1 MRRLVLVL
9 CITLT
14 ACRGESDLSLGWAL
28 PDGRVGFEYEAWL
41 GEGDQD
47 GQWQLEG
54 SLPVGLSLDEEGW
67 VRGVPGQTGDFVF
80 EASYQGE
87 DGEGFGSYA
96 LHIPTLALL
105 SGYEPFGGSEINP
118 SIEAL
123 WPLQEELLA
132 GLDLRV
138 VELPVVWDEAWELLH
153 DEIVALN
160 PDIVIATG
168 QAGSDRMRFET
179 HAVNSEV
186 GTDNDDVTRDGEE
199 VVDGGPESL
208 PDRLP
213 EDVMSAAMEQAGY
226 ATSISSD
233 AGTYLCNHVFYH
245 LMHHVEF
252 DAERDDLVAGFIHVS
267 PAGQYSS
274 YSVEDITEA
283 HRVGLEALSA
293 WYEAG
298 AVLRAP
304 SAPTERRAPVYFPD
318 GTRL

>member
-9 CITLT
+9 CATLT
-14 ACRGESDLSLGWAL
+14 ACRPDSDLLLGWAL
-28 PDGRVGFEYEAWL
+28 PDGRVGFDYEAWL
-41 GEGDQD
+41 GEGEQE

-54 SLPVGLSLDEEGW
+54 ALPAGLSLDAQGWISGFPEE
-67 VRGVPGQTGDFVF
+67 TGDFVF
-80 EASYQGE
+80 DASYQGD
-87 DGEGFGSYA
+87 DGEGFGSWSI
-96 LHIPTLALL
+96 HIPTLALL
-105 SGYEPFGGSEINP
+105 SGYEPFGGGEINP

-123 WPLQEELLA
+123 WPLQEELV
-132 GLDLRV
+132 GDLRV
-138 VELPVVWDEAWELLH
+138 VELPVVWDEAWELLL
-153 DEIVALN
+153 DEIMALD

-179 HAVNSEV
+179 NAVNSEV
-186 GTDNDDVTRDGEE
+186 GTDNDDVTRSGEE
-199 VVDGGPESL
+199 VVEGGPASL

-245 LMHHVEF
+245 LMHHAEF

-283 HRVGLEALSA
+283 HRVGLEALST
-293 WYEAG
+293 WYQAG

-304 SAPTERRAPVYFPD
+304 SAPTEQNAPVYFPE
-318 GTRL
+318 GARP